1 MVLEEDARILFDG
14 AVYAIRLH
22 LPTTPTLFE
31 HAASSCG
38 SARSGSTIR
47 ASIRADQVL
56 KRDRYVAKTTTAT
69 ATQATTYSVEV
80 SPVVL
85 LITVSRTSTKL
96 LTTIRITYPPIERH
110 FSMRGTY
117 IHM

>member
-1 MVLEEDARILFDG
+1 MTGTIS
-14 AVYAIRLH
+14 AIRLH

-85 LITVSRTSTKL
+85 LIAVSRTRTKPL
-96 LTTIRITYPPIERH
+96 MTIRIRYPPLKDD
-110 FSMRGTY
+110 FNTRGTC